1 MRPLWNKNSWH
12 LCSDCQSCHYQLS
25 RFLPISRLRGLPTN
39 FKFLVFLRVFYICCR
54 LANEST
60 RSNRWDWY
68 ILWILV
74 SYLFSSS
81 VKKTNLISQ
90 TLDLFLVKRL
100 SRQYVCQY
108 WLSSYQAGVWDQKY
122 FCLLYVS
129 TLLSLINV
137 KFHPPRTF
145 PPSISM
151 MFFHPP
157 FLFIAVMYCM
167 SHRYWAN
174 FIAVRYVLVFPINPT
189 HHVYSNLHG
198 YQKDESLNSNLI
210 SLGICNSMLKSLNY
224 CNLIDKCPVSTT

>member
-74 SYLFSSS
+74 SYL
-81 VKKTNLISQ
+81 
-90 TLDLFLVKRL
+90 LDSMYANTGCRVIKR
-100 SRQYVCQY
+100 
-108 WLSSYQAGVWDQKY
+108 GVWDQKY

-157 FLFIAVMYCM
+157 LLFIAVMYCM